1 MPTSANSSAAYVHMY
16 SLIAAESDYSKK
28 TFSNFVGKQRKER
41 HLEFMRESGSVYR
54 EQWQKWML
62 RGLT

>member
-54 EQWQKWML
+54 EQWQ
-62 RGLT
+62 